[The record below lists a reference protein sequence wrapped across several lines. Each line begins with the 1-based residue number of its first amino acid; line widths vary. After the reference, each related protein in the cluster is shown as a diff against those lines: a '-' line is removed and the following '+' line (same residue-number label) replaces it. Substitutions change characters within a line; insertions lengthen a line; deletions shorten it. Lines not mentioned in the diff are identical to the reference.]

1 MAHHNIPIFIP
12 HMGCP
17 NQCVFCNQRSIS
29 GCSGFSEADVPR
41 LIDEALATIPNESET
56 EIAFFGG
63 SFTGIDR
70 GLMIRLLD
78 MAEGYVR
85 AGRVTSI
92 RLSTRPDYI
101 SKDIL
106 EILLR
111 YSVRTI
117 ELGLQSM
124 DDDVLYATR
133 RGHTA
138 KQAED
143 ACRAVVEAGFDL
155 VGQMM
160 IGLPMGTL
168 ENEIKTAKKIC
179 EMGAVA
185 ARIYPTV
192 VFYDTPLSELTQ
204 TGLYQPLSVEKAVER
219 SASVLEIFE
228 ELGVPCI
235 RIGLCA
241 TEALAS
247 PQTVMAGPNHAALGE
262 LVWNEYYYRTL
273 VRALARERLCGEQIV
288 LHVPEKKISKVVG
301 QHRKNLVRLSDE
313 TGTLVHRI
321 VKEKNADR
329 IRAELWQGDGR
340 VAGGKQPCI

>member
-1 MAHHNIPIFIP
+1 MVHRNIPIFIP
-12 HMGCP
+12 HLGCP

-29 GCSGFSEADVPR
+29 GCHSFREADVPL
-41 LIDEALATIPNESET
+41 LIEQALATIPDGSET

-70 GLMIRLLD
+70 GLMIRLLET
-78 MAEGYVR
+78 AESYVR
-85 AGRVTSI
+85 AGRVKSI

-101 SKDIL
+101 SEEIL
-106 EILLR
+106 EILSR
-111 YSVRTI
+111 YSVRTV

-124 DDDVLYATR
+124 DDGVLEAST

-138 KQAED
+138 KQAET
-143 ACRAVVEAGFDL
+143 ACRAVVAAGFAL

-160 IGLPMGTL
+160 VGLPTSTL
-168 ENEIKTAKKIC
+168 ESEIATAERIC
-179 EMGAVA
+179 QLGASA

-192 VFYDTPLSELTQ
+192 VFYDTPLCELTQ
-204 TGLYQPLSVEKAVER
+204 AGRYLPLSVEEAVAR
-219 SASVLEIFE
+219 AASVLEIFAAH
-228 ELGVPCI
+228 GIPCI

-241 TEALAS
+241 TEELIS
-247 PQTVMAGPNHAALGE
+247 PQTAMAGPNHAALGE

-273 VRALARERLCGEQIV
+273 VRALTREGLCGKDVV
-288 LHVPEKKISKVVG
+288 LHVPEKEISKVVG
-301 QHRKNLVRLSDE
+301 QHRKNLVRLADE
-313 TGTLVHRI
+313 TGTVVHRI

-329 IRAELWQGDGR
+329 IRVVLWQVDGR